1 MVGQELDQ
9 AQGRG
14 RGGDA
19 WSWETTNA
27 AEIWKASWGR
37 KLPGELCLGQG
48 PTSLLPTQGTG
59 HWGSFTSGHE
69 TSSEGIAKPTGFWGG
84 SSCARWLR
92 LAESFML
99 KEE

>member
-1 MVGQELDQ
+1 MLIRWHMVGQELDQ

-37 KLPGELCLGQG
+37 KAASWGALSWPRSDV
-48 PTSLLPTQGTG
+48 PASDPG
-59 HWGSFTSGHE
+59 HWALGLLHLG
-69 TSSEGIAKPTGFWGG
+69 P
-84 SSCARWLR
+84 
-92 LAESFML
+92 
-99 KEE
+99 